1 MTRVRR
7 ISRARKVVLFW
18 AAAALLAALE
28 AVLTANWLIGKTS
41 ARIYSSVDDI
51 PAREVG
57 MILGCLPFSNGRPN
71 PVFAGRLQAG
81 ADLYHAGKVQL
92 LVVSG
97 ADYSKSSLYNEIPA
111 MKQGLVDRGVPEDAI
126 IGDGKGLRTL
136 DSVLRMRD
144 VFGYDDFVTISQRD
158 HCERAL
164 YLADHHGISTI
175 GFEAGIQPPGL
186 YLDEWLSSTI
196 HAKLACVRAI
206 LDIAIGRRAKYPTE
220 R

>member
-1 MTRVRR
+1 MSRLRR
-7 ISRARKVVLFW
+7 ISRTRRIILFW
-18 AAAALLAALE
+18 AAAALIAAMG
-28 AVLTANWLIGKTS
+28 AVLTASWLVGKTS
-41 ARIYSSVDDI
+41 PRVYSSVNDI

-57 MILGCLPFSNGRPN
+57 MVLGNSEYSNGRPN
-71 PVFAGRLQAG
+71 PVLAGRLQAA
-81 ADLYHAGKVQL
+81 ADLYHADKVKI

-97 ADYSKSSLYNEIPA
+97 ADYSEKLYNEIPA
-111 MKQGLVDRGVPEDAI
+111 MTRGLVARGVPEEAI

-144 VFGYDDFVTISQRD
+144 VFGYDDFITISQRS

-175 GFEAGIQPPGL
+175 GFVAGIPSGL
-186 YLDEWLSSTI
+186 YLNERFFSAIRVPLSNV
-196 HAKLACVRAI
+196 KAI
-206 LDIAIGRRAKYPTE
+206 FDIAINRRAKYPTE